1 MVAGRRFWI
10 AIWFGILLLGMAG
23 LGASIYWGRHTQW
36 KNVDE
41 LLRGAGTVAA
51 SAGMLL
57 LLFGILGWAGQVL
70 LLAALVCFVL
80 AFVWGRKHPLPPRGA
95 QQPKA
100 GPPPGAA

>member
-10 AIWFGILLLGMAG
+10 IIWFGILLLGIVG
-23 LGASIYWGRHTQW
+23 LGASIYWGRQTEW

-41 LLRGAGTVAA
+41 LLRGTGTVLA

-57 LLFGILGWAGQVL
+57 LLFGVLVGTAQVL

-80 AFVWGRKHPLPPRGA
+80 AFVWGRKHPLPARRPEHAEDDGPRSGA
-95 QQPKA
+95 
-100 GPPPGAA
+100 